1 MKRVVI
7 GALLS
12 AVAVFLWGFLYWNV
26 LPLRK
31 SVYQPIPGEARMA
44 EGLRSALP
52 ETGVY
57 ELPTQLSGESMDAA
71 LKRYEAGPIAE
82 IIFLRDGAK
91 PYAPSRF
98 IGGFLH
104 MFLSALL
111 MGSLLLMVLSPR
123 LASYGSRVGVVVIA
137 GLAGAL
143 FAHLTYPIWYFHPWN
158 LAMLRFFYDLS
169 CWVVTGLILAR
180 FVRPDVNGSRARA

>member
-12 AVAVFLWGFLYWNV
+12 AVAVFLWGYLYWNV

-31 SVYQPIPGEARMA
+31 SVYQPVSDEVRVGE
-44 EGLRSALP
+44 ELRSALP

-57 ELPTQLSGESMDAA
+57 EIPTQRSGEAMEAA
-71 LKRYEAGPIAE
+71 LKRYQAGPIAE
-82 IIFLRDGAK
+82 IIFLRDGAT
-91 PYAPSRF
+91 PFAPSRF

-104 MFLSALL
+104 MFVSALL
-111 MGSLLLMVLSPR
+111 MGWLLMMALSPR
-123 LASYGSRVGVVVIA
+123 LASYGSRVGLVVLA

-143 FAHLTYPIWYFHPWN
+143 FAHLTYPIWYFHPWG
-158 LAMLRFFYDLS
+158 LGLLRFFYDAT
-169 CWVVTGLILAR
+169 CWLLTGLILAR
-180 FVRPDVNGSRARA
+180 FVRPSGSPVRA